1 MNKKEVT
8 NMADL
13 KDLNIKD
20 VVEKAEGAVKKAG
33 LSEKDIDKAKDKVV
47 DVAKDIIEKKTGKK
61 D

>member
-1 MNKKEVT
+1 
-8 NMADL
+8 MADL